1 MTQTPPDPA
10 RFPLTEEVFA
20 LGAAIGK
27 AGGRPV
33 LVGGWVRDCL
43 LDIPHSK
50 DFDLEVF
57 GMAPNA
63 LRAIL
68 ATFGPV
74 HAVGRHFGVLK
85 LVTHGQE
92 FDVSVPRRESKTG
105 RGHRGF
111 WVEPDPTMTFDQ
123 AAARRDFTINAM
135 GYAFLEQGF
144 LNPYRGWQDLEA
156 RELRH
161 VGPAFG
167 EDPLRVLR
175 AMQFAGRFGL
185 TIVPETLAICREQDL
200 HELARERIWEEV
212 KKLMLRA
219 PAPSRGWQYAESLGV
234 FAILPELGRLK
245 ALESDPG
252 PGPWSRALSAM
263 DAVAALAGPH
273 GNERLQL
280 CLAALCHELGRT
292 LSGHA
297 EVSFDAALAAAAHG
311 PAVSLLARMTNEQDL
326 TREVTLLIR
335 ELPQVAALWERR
347 AAQPAPDIRR
357 LALRVPLRP
366 LLHLAQARHQAERS
380 EATGAAQSA
389 ESPAVA
395 WLRDEAAR
403 LGVLEQPPEPLLKG
417 RHLLELGFRQGPQM
431 GEVLQQAFERQ
442 LEGEIGSLEEALAW
456 LRRTVARPGAAEGG
470 GS

>member
-1 MTQTPPDPA
+1 VTTSHPDPA
-10 RFPLTEEVFA
+10 RFPLTAEVFA
-20 LGAAIGK
+20 LGEAIGK

-57 GMAPNA
+57 GMSPNR
-63 LRAIL
+63 LRTVL
-68 ATFGPV
+68 ATFGAV

-111 WVEPDPTMTFDQ
+111 WVEPDPSMTFDQ
-123 AAARRDFTINAM
+123 AAARRDFTINTM
-135 GYAFLEQGF
+135 GYAFLEHGF
-144 LNPYRGWQDLEA
+144 LNPYRGWEHLEA
-156 RELRH
+156 RQLRH

-219 PAPSRGWQYAESLGV
+219 PVPSRGWHYAEELGV
-234 FAILPELGRLK
+234 FKILPELGRLQ
-245 ALESDPG
+245 ALDTAPG
-252 PGPWSRALSAM
+252 HGPWSRALAAV
-263 DAVAALAGPH
+263 DAAVRLTGPH
-273 GNERLQL
+273 GAERLQL

-292 LSGHA
+292 LPGQA
-297 EVSFDAALAAAAHG
+297 QAGFDAALAAAAAG
-311 PAVSLLARMTNEQDL
+311 PTQSLLARLTNEQDI
-326 TREVTLLIR
+326 TKAVTGLIQA
-335 ELPQVAALWERR
+335 LPLVGALWERR
-347 AAQPAPDIRR
+347 EAQPAAEIRR
-357 LALRVPLRP
+357 LALRVRLKP
-366 LLHLAQARHQAERS
+366 LLQLAQVRHLAER
-380 EATGAAQSA
+380 APAAGA

-395 WLRDEAAR
+395 WLRGEAAR

-417 RHLLELGFRQGPQM
+417 RHLLELGFRQGPEM
-431 GEVLQQAFERQ
+431 GEVLQRAFERQ
-442 LEGEIGSLEEALAW
+442 LEGEFTTLDEALQW
-456 LRRTVARPGAAEGG
+456 LRRTVTLPQSTDGAA
-470 GS
+470 S